1 MSKMFGGIQGIMA
14 SDIQSRH
21 SMIRGTIRE
30 KRTDEDTE
38 EELTS
43 LMTSSSRP
51 TETTH
56 IQ

>member
-14 SDIQSRH
+14 SDIQSRQ